1 VGFFITTILKYQLS
15 YSDGLEK
22 LLHHTNSTIA
32 VSVYQAGK
40 ILLFYTNDAG
50 QMRITPISYPKP
62 MGVCYHDQKLAIAT
76 KQELHLYANSP
87 QLSGYIDG
95 DNRRFENLFF
105 PRVTYHT
112 GTLDLHDI
120 TYLDN
125 KITAVNTLFSCICQF
140 DQNYNFTPIWQP
152 HFITELKPQDR
163 CHLNGIAV
171 EDESIKYITALGS
184 GNTRQSWREDIIGG
198 GILMDVE
205 QNKIVL
211 NGLSMPHSPRLYD
224 NKLYLLE
231 SAKGELVEIDTNSF
245 EKKTITKL
253 NGLVRG
259 LSIINDIAIIGISK
273 VRQKS
278 TTFSKLDES
287 VRAEHASIE
296 FIDIKSGMGLG
307 QLVFKNSIEEIYDVQ
322 LLPDI
327 RSVGIFGLY
336 DERHRQGVTTP
347 DDVFWRKQKQ
357 EDRAST

>member
-1 VGFFITTILKYQLS
+1 
-15 YSDGLEK
+15 
-22 LLHHTNSTIA
+22 
-32 VSVYQAGK
+32 
-40 ILLFYTNDAG
+40 
-50 QMRITPISYPKP
+50 
-62 MGVCYHDQKLAIAT
+62 MGVCYDKQKLAIAT
-76 KQELHLYANSP
+76 KKELHLYANSP
-87 QLSGYIDG
+87 ELSGYIDG

-140 DQNYNFTPIWQP
+140 DQEYNFTPIWQP

-171 EDESIKYITALGS
+171 EDNTIKYITALGS
-184 GNTRQSWREDIIGG
+184 GNTAQSWREDIVGG

-205 QNKIVL
+205 ANEIVL
-211 NGLSMPHSPRLYD
+211 DGLSMPHSPRLY
-224 NKLYLLE
+224 NGKLYLLE
-231 SAKGELVEIDTNSF
+231 SAKGELVEINPTTYS
-245 EKKTITKL
+245 KKTITKL

-273 VRQKS
+273 VRTKS
-278 TTFSKLDES
+278 TTFSKLDSS
-287 VRAEHASIE
+287 VRAEYASIE

-307 QLVFKNSIEEIYDVQ
+307 QLTFKNNIEEIYDVQ
-322 LLPDI
+322 LLPNI
-327 RSVGIFGLY
+327 RSVGLFGLY
-336 DERHRQGVTTP
+336 DERHTQGITIP

-357 EDRAST
+357 EDSSAT